1 MLFLAAFG
9 ACFLGLVFGEDPVTL
24 TLPIQYITENQ
35 QTLDRANDVHI
46 LIASLNCTSLV
57 SASVDICAELPNNW
71 KWKPERGVVYINV
84 YDNLADTN
92 DLSKAKWSNGKPGT
106 GMEPQNKCINITRWP
121 GQGDLYIR
129 IDPDRYYP
137 ITYTLSALVT
147 PVPAPM
153 RGLYTPPSRPRQIAA
168 APVNAAGLMNPKT
181 TKQIY
186 LIPTSITTTSLELE
200 FDHEMLVSLD
210 VCVDPNRP
218 APHFQTSLI
227 VEGGTLTQYLC
238 DRLPCN
244 VNSHNVKCS
253 VETPLPVSTCDYQ
266 LQPGQPKSYI
276 YLHAA
281 GGEKNASGKY
291 VTTFSV
297 GVAMR

>member
-1 MLFLAAFG
+1 MTHLH
-9 ACFLGLVFGEDPVTL
+9 E
-24 TLPIQYITENQ
+24 
-35 QTLDRANDVHI
+35 I
-46 LIASLNCTSLV
+46 LYKLNIL
-57 SASVDICAELPNNW
+57 
-71 KWKPERGVVYINV
+71 
-84 YDNLADTN
+84 
-92 DLSKAKWSNGKPGT
+92 
-106 GMEPQNKCINITRWP
+106 
-121 GQGDLYIR
+121 
-129 IDPDRYYP
+129 
-137 ITYTLSALVT
+137 
-147 PVPAPM
+147 
-153 RGLYTPPSRPRQIAA
+153 QIAA